1 MQDRIIFQFDDKLD
15 YQQKAVDSVVD
26 LFHGLP
32 KKTSGLYANLDRAKK
47 LDAGDPV
54 RNIEIVEGTRL
65 LDNLRSVQLRNG
77 LFADDEIKNN
87 NFTIEME
94 TGTGKTYV
102 YLRTIL
108 ELNNQ
113 YKFTKFMIVVPSIAI
128 RKGVEK
134 SIQMLSGHFKA
145 LYNIDIATH
154 SFVYDSKNLKKVSW
168 SFVENEE
175 LSICVMNIQAFN
187 KDTNKIRTEDE
198 AGQNL
203 WEDIKVIRPIVIIDE
218 PQKIEGTK
226 KKKSASLKAL
236 DDLNPLF
243 TLRYSA
249 THKQLYNQVYK
260 LDSYDAFQN
269 DLVKKIEVKTVHGA
283 VSKDFPY
290 IRYVDF
296 SDKDLSAKIE
306 IFSQAQGGKIQFKT
320 FKVQGNAPL
329 YDLSGSL
336 PQYRNYRVQEDPHK
350 QKPLKIAMPDGITE
364 FKIGQSNFEITQT
377 EAVRI
382 QIRLAIRSNIDKQM
396 KMLERG
402 KQIKVLTLF
411 FVDSVS
417 KVRDNT
423 TPDGRGEYLRIFDE
437 EYTKII
443 KESKYQKFFEEHKDL
458 FPQVDDSLAV
468 REGYFAMD
476 KNQKAVDIED
486 WDSSVDDIN
495 VKVKAKSQ
503 EEIDRGIELILERK
517 DELIS
522 FNEPLAFIF
531 SHSALREG
539 WDNPNVFTICALK
552 SGGSE
557 IAKKQEIGR
566 GLRLPVDVNGM
577 QNRKETDLNELT
589 VIANDNY
596 EHFAAAL
603 QKDFNESMNFNKDEV
618 TEDILQSVLLKA
630 GIHKDKIT
638 NELVGILK
646 DELFYA
652 SVIDTKN
659 LLTGKPEQNAKKLD
673 VIEFRNDTLQEHS
686 VKIKEEFMKQMIEK
700 GTRKIPVKNGD
711 NGDVENVQYSYVNE
725 DDFAQILNTLA
736 QKLSKR
742 TIYTAEIDKDA
753 FIQSCTNDIN
763 KLLQGRPVRNLYYIE
778 TGKETFDNV
787 QKMEMTEAKIKEIEN
802 LVQDEIQQKSDFE
815 LCNYIMYHTNL
826 PRFAIF
832 RILWGLEKKELLSN
846 QDILDYA
853 VDRIKDLLI
862 DAKAN
867 SSQLNYDVI
876 DGYQFDETTIF
887 ELDTIDEQMLSDTKK
902 KRVYT
907 TDESKRR
914 AVNKYYHVDS
924 DGEYDFAQWLE
935 DNNNVLLFTKIK
947 KGGFVIDTPY
957 GNYSPDWAI
966 VYQKEAGNLRL
977 YFIVESKFEKKG
989 RNLME
994 EEKLKIKCARLH
1006 FQAVSR
1012 DIQFDWVNSIDDFKT
1027 KFNAR

>member
-1 MQDRIIFQFDDKLD
+1 MQDRITFQFDDKLD
-15 YQQKAVDSVVD
+15 YQKKAVDSVVE
-26 LFHGLP
+26 LFRGLP
-32 KKTSGLYANLDRAKK
+32 KKTSGIYANLSRAKK
-47 LDAGDPV
+47 LDEGDPV

-65 LDNLRSVQLRNG
+65 LDNLRSVQLANG
-77 LFADDEIKNN
+77 LFADNEIKGN

-108 ELNNQ
+108 ELNQ
-113 YKFTKFMIVVPSIAI
+113 KYGFTKFMIVVPSIAI

-145 LYNIDIATH
+145 LYNIDILNH
-154 SFVYDSKNLKKVSW
+154 SFIYDSKNIKKVSW
-168 SFVENEE
+168 DFVENKE

-203 WEDIKVIRPIVIIDE
+203 WEDIKVIRPIIIIDE

-236 DDLNPLF
+236 DELHPLV

-260 LDSYDAFQN
+260 LDSYDAFQKK
-269 DLVKKIEVKTVHGA
+269 LVKKIEVKTVHGA
-283 VSKDFPY
+283 VGKDFPY

-306 IFSQAQGGKIQFKT
+306 IFSQTQGGKIQFKT

-329 YDLSGSL
+329 YDLSGNL
-336 PQYRNYRVQEDPHK
+336 TQYRNYRIQEDPHK
-350 QKPLKIAMPDGITE
+350 QKPLKIATPNGILD

-382 QIRLAIRSNIDKQM
+382 QIRIAIRSNIDKQIR
-396 KMLERG
+396 MLERG

-411 FVDSVS
+411 FVDSVN
-417 KVRDNT
+417 KVRDNAAA
-423 TPDGRGEYLRIFDE
+423 DGRGEYLRVFDE
-437 EYTKII
+437 EYAKII
-443 KESKYQKFFEEHKDL
+443 KESKYQKFFEEHRDL
-458 FPQVDDSLAV
+458 FPNYDDALAV

-486 WDSSVDDIN
+486 WDSSVDDTD
-495 VKVKAKSQ
+495 VKVKVKSQ
-503 EEIDRGIELILERK
+503 EDIDRGIELILEHK

-566 GLRLPVDVNGM
+566 GLRLPVDVNGV

-589 VIANDNY
+589 VIANDSY

-618 TEDILQSVLLKA
+618 TEDVLQSVLLKA
-630 GIHKDKIT
+630 GIHPDKVT

-652 SVIDTKN
+652 SVINTKN
-659 LLTGKPEQNAKKLD
+659 LLTGTAEQNAKKLD
-673 VIEFRNDTLQEHS
+673 EIEFKNDTLQEHS
-686 VKIKEEFMKQMIEK
+686 VKIKDEFMKQMIEK

-711 NGDVENVQYSYVNE
+711 NGDTENYQYSYVNE
-725 DDFAQILNTLA
+725 DDFAEILNTLE

-753 FIQSCTNDIN
+753 FIQNCVDDIN
-763 KLLQGRPVRNLYYIE
+763 AVLKGRPVRNLYYVE
-778 TGKETFDNV
+778 TGNETFDSV
-787 QKMEMTEAKIKEIEN
+787 QKMAMSEAKVKEIEN
-802 LVQDEIQQKSDFE
+802 LAPDEIPQKSDFE

-832 RILWGLEKKELLSN
+832 KILWGIEKKELLSN
-846 QDILDYA
+846 QDILDF
-853 VDRIKDLLI
+853 VVGRIKDLFI

-876 DGYQFDETTIF
+876 DGYCFDSKTIL
-887 ELDTIDEQMLSDTKK
+887 EMDTIDEQLLNDTKQ
-902 KRVYT
+902 KRVYV
-907 TDESKRR
+907 TDESKRC
-914 AVNKYYHVDS
+914 ALNKYYNVDS

-935 DNNNVLLFTKIK
+935 DNDNVLLFTKIK

-957 GNYSPDWAI
+957 GDYSPDWAI
-966 VYQKEAGNLRL
+966 VYRKEEGNLRL
-977 YFIVESKFEKKG
+977 CFIVESKFEKKD

-1006 FQAVSR
+1006 FKAVSQ
-1012 DIQFDWVNSIDDFKT
+1012 DIQYDWINSINDFKT
-1027 KFNAR
+1027 KFNAE